1 MTSKRARGITKKS
14 AQRIW
19 IIDEILAA
27 MSDDRIFSTLDYRH
41 KSEGYL
47 KQYVHQP
54 LQKRLQAICKKL
66 YPDVSDATIERKAN
80 ATLFWEGDVKTTV
93 NHIRFLGVQ
102 HRPDFMVKV
111 GGIRIAV
118 EVKRG
123 ESGSAIREGLGQ
135 SLVYGSC
142 EDFDFVVYLFID
154 ISRDKKIKDSLARD
168 IDSTFIESLWD
179 NHNIRFAVV

>member
-1 MTSKRARGITKKS
+1 MTNKRERGIAKKS
-14 AQRIW
+14 AQRVW

-27 MSDDRIFSTLDYRH
+27 LSDGRIFSTLDYRN

-47 KQYVHQP
+47 KQYMHQP
-54 LQKRLQAICKKL
+54 LQARLKSVCNKL
-66 YPDVSDATIERKAN
+66 FPNVSDATVKRKAN
-80 ATLFWEGDVKTTV
+80 EALFWEGDVNTTV

-102 HRPDFMVKV
+102 HRPDLVVKL

-135 SLVYGSC
+135 SLVYASC

-154 ISRDKKIKDSLARD
+154 ISRDKKIKESLARTL
-168 IDSTFIESLWD
+168 DSAFIESLWD
-179 NHNIRFAVV
+179 EHNIRFEVV